1 MAKRTT
7 PPQWDTVRTLF
18 EGETIAV
25 ADRRIVLSARRAG
38 GRDAGALVCACFGVG
53 LTAIRD
59 AVAAGACDVAAIGAA
74 LRAGT
79 NCGSCLPELKRIVA
93 RELKAAE

>member
-1 MAKRTT
+1 
-7 PPQWDTVRTLF
+7 
-18 EGETIAV
+18 
-25 ADRRIVLSARRAG
+25 
-38 GRDAGALVCACFGVG
+38 VG

-59 AVAAGACDVAAIGAA
+59 ALQTGAATGVESIGAA

-93 RELKAAE
+93 DVGAAAPAGAGSARMILPRSDLGAVCMRTFG

>member
-1 MAKRTT
+1 
-7 PPQWDTVRTLF
+7 
-18 EGETIAV
+18 
-25 ADRRIVLSARRAG
+25 
-38 GRDAGALVCACFGVG
+38 VG

-59 AVAAGACDVAAIGAA
+59 ALRTGAATGVESIGAA

-93 RELKAAE
+93 DAGGTAPAAARSARMIAS